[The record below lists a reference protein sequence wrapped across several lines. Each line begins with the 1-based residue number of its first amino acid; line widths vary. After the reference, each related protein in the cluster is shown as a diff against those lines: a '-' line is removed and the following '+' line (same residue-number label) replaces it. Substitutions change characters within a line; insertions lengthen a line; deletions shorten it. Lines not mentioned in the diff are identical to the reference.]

1 MEIREKLEE
10 VIRSIVQWILFLAGY
25 LIVASIFA
33 LLIIGFFD
41 LAGLGKTRNYDI
53 NQMEEQP

>member
-25 LIVASIFA
+25 LIVASILA

-41 LAGLGKTRNYDI
+41 LAGLGKTQNYDI